1 MISESQSHLLS
12 SFALNVQHHP
22 QRFSGL
28 VWPELVDQVVH
39 VNKEQVEVF
48 DLLIPLGR
56 IGCFDE
62 EVKEVEEVDQNRL
75 VEFRLASFQFK
86 FVCYVLYF
94 TTEPG
99 FRTLVLL
106 TAECNNRPD
115 RTKRVYTWLKF
126 QGFYFLLKIIHCA
139 E

>member
-75 VEFRLASFQFK
+75 VEFRLASYYFK
-86 FVCYVLYF
+86 FFCYF
-94 TTEPG
+94 ISQPAMCSREK
-99 FRTLVLL
+99 
-106 TAECNNRPD
+106 AN
-115 RTKRVYTWLKF
+115 
-126 QGFYFLLKIIHCA
+126 
-139 E
+139 